1 MVVVATICATVG
13 IAAGTTVASA
23 AAKPKA
29 GGSVKYL
36 TNTAW
41 PSFDPADRAT
51 AAVPSSTSTASALFV
66 VFDGLVVSDAVT
78 GTAKPRI
85 ATLTSKDS
93 TVFTMKIHP
102 DVKFS
107 DGTVLDAQAVK
118 TNWDR
123 LNTTAIAPGKAN
135 FANISSWVVTDPLT
149 LTVTLKTATPDF
161 PYLLGTWAQNFIVSP
176 KQLSTNVAGVVKSPV
191 GAGPYMVTEF
201 IINDHATLT
210 RNPNYYGKTYLDS
223 ITFQYVS
230 DESQR
235 LATMRS
241 GGADLAR
248 TSDVVT
254 ASQAKQAGLQVTD
267 LQVAG
272 GQAVTFN
279 TVKPPFDDLRARQAI
294 AYVFDSKAMSKAVF
308 GGAGVPVE
316 SLFPKGSPFYQ
327 PSIKQLAPNDKKAQ
341 DLFNELA
348 AAGKPLSFT
357 LSTTTTTGYVQMS
370 QWLQTKLATFKN
382 VTMKLEPLA
391 TTLASDRLIPG
402 NFQAALYVPFGAI
415 PSELA
420 TFFQTGGGKNYGKF
434 SDPVMDAAIVKGN
447 AATTQ
452 QARVAASKEMQ
463 AEWVKQ
469 VPHFMVI
476 RNSSFVILGKNI
488 HGYKPDANWLN
499 QPDWTAIW
507 KSAA

>member
-1 MVVVATICATVG
+1 
-13 IAAGTTVASA
+13 
-23 AAKPKA
+23 
-29 GGSVKYL
+29 L
-36 TNTAW
+36 
-41 PSFDPADRAT
+41 F
-51 AAVPSSTSTASALFV
+51 AVY
-66 VFDGLVVSDAVT
+66 DGLVVSNAVT
-78 GTAKPRI
+78 GVGKPRI

-93 TVFTMKIHP
+93 TVWTMKIRP

-107 DGTVLDAQAVK
+107 DGMVYDAQAVK

-123 LNTTAIAPGKAN
+123 MNSVAAAPGKAN
-135 FANISSWVVTDPLT
+135 FANIASWVVTDPLT
-149 LTVTLKTATPDF
+149 LTVTMKTPMPDF
-161 PYLLGTWAQNFIVSP
+161 PYLLGTWSQNYIVSP
-176 KQLSTNVAGVVKSPV
+176 KQLSSSAAAVARTPV

-201 IINDHATLT
+201 VTNDHITMV

-223 ITFQYVS
+223 ITFQLIT

-235 LATMRS
+235 LATIRT
-241 GGADLAR
+241 GGGDLAR
-248 TSDVVT
+248 TSDPT
-254 ASQAKQAGLQVTD
+254 TISQAKQAGLMVTD
-267 LQVAG
+267 VQVAG
-272 GQAVTFN
+272 GQAMMFN

-294 AYVFDSKAMSKAVF
+294 AYVFDSKAMNKAVF
-308 GGAGVPVE
+308 AGAAVPVE
-316 SLFPKGSPFYQ
+316 TLFPKGSPYYQ